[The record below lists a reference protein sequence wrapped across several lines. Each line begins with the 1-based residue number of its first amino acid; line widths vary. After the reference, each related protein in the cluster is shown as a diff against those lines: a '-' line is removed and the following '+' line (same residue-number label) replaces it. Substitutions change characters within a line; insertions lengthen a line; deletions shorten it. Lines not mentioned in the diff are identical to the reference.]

1 MCENNGMSLT
11 FFFHYRKLR
20 PKSVVDVDGPDYCPG
35 NWIVNLLRYFWEV
48 NSIML
53 TWSTCREKR
62 ANMVKFDRWVGAEAL
77 LCDCNAD
84 IKYQPFIHFLSNST
98 NNSPNS
104 IYLSY
109 FNKAWLQLCFD
120 IVLHIMN
127 CICLLTI
134 SVSSSLNWK

>member
-1 MCENNGMSLT
+1 MKANNGISLT
-11 FFFHYRKLR
+11 SLFYYRKLR

-62 ANMVKFDRWVGAEAL
+62 ANMVKFDRWVGCWGFAVWL
-77 LCDCNAD
+77 QCW
-84 IKYQPFIHFLSNST
+84 KYQPFIHVLSNST

-104 IYLSY
+104 ICLSY
-109 FNKAWLQLCFD
+109 FNKVWLQLCFD

>member
-1 MCENNGMSLT
+1 MKANNGISLT
-11 FFFHYRKLR
+11 SLFYYRKLR

-62 ANMVKFDRWVGAEAL
+62 ANMVKFDRWVGCWGFAVWL
-77 LCDCNAD
+77 QCW
-84 IKYQPFIHFLSNST
+84 KYQPFIHFLSNST

-104 IYLSY
+104 ICLSY
-109 FNKAWLQLCFD
+109 FNKVWLQLCFD

-127 CICLLTI
+127 CIWLLTI
-134 SVSSSLNWK
+134 FVSSSLNWK

>member
-1 MCENNGMSLT
+1 MKANNGISLT
-11 FFFHYRKLR
+11 SLFYYRKLR

-62 ANMVKFDRWVGAEAL
+62 ANMVKFDRWVGCWGFAVWL
-77 LCDCNAD
+77 QCCD
-84 IKYQPFIHFLSNST
+84 YQPFLHFLSNST

-104 IYLSY
+104 ICLSY
-109 FNKAWLQLCFD
+109 FNKVWLQLCFD